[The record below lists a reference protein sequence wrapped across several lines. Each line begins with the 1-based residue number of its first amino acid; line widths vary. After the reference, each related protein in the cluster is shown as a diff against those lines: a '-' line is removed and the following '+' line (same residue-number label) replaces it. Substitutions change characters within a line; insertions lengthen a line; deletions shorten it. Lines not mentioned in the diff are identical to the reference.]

1 MKNVLLWLSLSLVL
15 TGCSQAIAS
24 PIELIK
30 KPRLPINQEFPRE
43 IIDDNLPVSGG
54 LIRPQFSDALSSVDY
69 LNWDDDQE
77 DEVYAFYEDTLHST
91 VGVMIVDKAAE
102 RWRLRTE
109 ATTLGSDIHY
119 AKFID
124 FNQDGIKEL
133 VLGVTMSDDYFNNL
147 VVFAWQDDHYVE
159 IYSDAYIELVVEDF
173 DDDAISEILILKLDR
188 NQAASASL
196 LEYSENT
203 LAVVDQVEM
212 DEFINGYYNVI
223 YGNVDRQTKG
233 VFVDKKIGSKSA
245 TNIIVY
251 DGHKLRLVFDEFNT
265 AKHYKDTIKDRQI
278 KSQDINGDGLIEI
291 GNVIMSHIYNQDD
304 PLVSAPYLN
313 TWYNWTN
320 SQTLSL
326 TKMNYISSQDAFRL
340 DFPDRWA
347 AAVVNG
353 DMAILTPRPDAKRGF
368 LSVYYTVGE
377 QLFKVFS
384 IEVLSE
390 QQYQERLHELSKD
403 GVVYYALGN
412 RDGKYYIG
420 YSNLQNDTLAD
431 ENIDYFQSLQL
442 SRAEVRKL
450 FQLLD

>member
-1 MKNVLLWLSLSLVL
+1 MWLCLVVWLS
-15 TGCSQAIAS
+15 GCSQAIAS

-43 IIDDNLPVSGG
+43 IIDENLPVLGG

-69 LNWDDDQE
+69 LDWDDDQE
-77 DEVYAFYEDTLHST
+77 DEVYAFYEDALHST
-91 VGVMIVDKAAE
+91 VGAMIVDKVAE
-102 RWRLRTE
+102 RWRLRAT

-133 VLGVTMSDDYFNNL
+133 VLGVTMNDDYFNNL
-147 VVFAWQDDHYVE
+147 VIFSWLDDQYVE
-159 IYSDAYIELVVEDF
+159 IYSEAYTELVVEDF
-173 DDDAISEILILKLDR
+173 DDDTVDEILILKLDR

-196 LEYSENT
+196 LKYNDDT
-203 LAVVDQVEM
+203 LVVIDKIEM
-212 DEFINGYYNVI
+212 DEFINGYYNVL
-223 YGNVDRQTKG
+223 YGNIDSQTKG

-245 TNIIVY
+245 TNIIIY
-251 DGHKLRLVFDEFNT
+251 DGHKLHLVFDEFDT
-265 AKHYKDTIKDRQI
+265 AQRYKDTIKDRQI

-291 GNVIMSHIYNQDD
+291 GNVIMSHIYNQED

-320 SQTLSL
+320 AQTLRL
-326 TKMNYISSQDAFRL
+326 TRMNYINSQDAYRL

-347 AAVVNG
+347 SAVVNG
-353 DMAILTPRPDAKRGF
+353 DMAILTSRADAQLGF

-384 IEVLSE
+384 IEVLNE
-390 QQYQERLHELSKD
+390 QQYQTRQDELSKN
-403 GVVYYALGN
+403 GVIYYALGN
-412 RDGKYYIG
+412 RNGKYYIG
-420 YSNLQNDTLAD
+420 YSNLQNDALAD
-431 ENIDYFQSLQL
+431 ENVDYFQLLQL
-442 SRAEVRKL
+442 SRAEVRQL